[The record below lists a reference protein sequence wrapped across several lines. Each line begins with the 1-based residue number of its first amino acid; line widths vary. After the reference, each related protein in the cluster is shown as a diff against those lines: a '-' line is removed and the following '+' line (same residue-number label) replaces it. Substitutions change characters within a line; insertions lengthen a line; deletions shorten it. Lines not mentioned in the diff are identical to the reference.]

1 MACMEMDEAPK
12 PRRSVRPLL
21 ILLAWI
27 LFTLVIFA
35 LGYPRVRQAVI
46 SSGVLQYANQGK
58 NSTLLPD
65 QVRSVQVAFIT
76 ASGESQLISL
86 KTQRMGGSRYH
97 DSFEAL
103 LKGPTRDALN
113 LGMVSYIH
121 PKTSLIGITLSNKI
135 LFVSVSKEFLQSMD
149 LEKATEQLKATALAF
164 DQVKDLV
171 VLVENKP
178 LIQ

>member
-1 MACMEMDEAPK
+1 
-12 PRRSVRPLL
+12 
-21 ILLAWI
+21 
-27 LFTLVIFA
+27 
-35 LGYPRVRQAVI
+35 
-46 SSGVLQYANQGK
+46 
-58 NSTLLPD
+58 
-65 QVRSVQVAFIT
+65 
-76 ASGESQLISL
+76 
-86 KTQRMGGSRYH
+86 MGGSRYH